1 MSDDTVRIMGQTPL
15 FRGLDEEDLV
25 ALRGI
30 AGSRRYPKGRTV
42 FREFEEAQGFFLVLS
57 GQVKLFKLSP
67 AGKEQILHIH
77 DAGGTFAEAT
87 LAAGS
92 RYPASAVATED
103 STVLC
108 FPRRDLTALVGR
120 RPAIAMNLIARLS
133 QRLRQMAALVEDLSL
148 REAPGRL
155 ARYLLELA
163 GEDART
169 DVVVTLPVRKGELAS
184 YLGTRGETLSRVF
197 RKLSEAGVIVVNGAQ
212 VTIHDPEHL
221 TDIADGE
228 IGVF

>member
-1 MSDDTVRIMGQTPL
+1 MTNDAIRIMRQTPL
-15 FRGLDEEDLV
+15 FRGLGEDDLE
-25 ALRGI
+25 AIRGI
-30 AGSRRYPKGRTV
+30 AGSRTYAKGQTV
-42 FREFEEAQGFFLVLS
+42 FRELQEAEGFFLVLE

-92 RYPASAVATED
+92 RYPASAVATVD

-108 FPRRDLTALVGR
+108 FPRSNLTALVGR

-133 QRLRQMAALVEDLSL
+133 QRLRQMATLVEDLSL
-148 REAPGRL
+148 REAPARL

-163 GEDART
+163 GDDAGS
-169 DVVVTLPVRKGELAS
+169 DVVVTLPVKKGELAS

-197 RKLSEAGVIVVNGAQ
+197 RKLSEAGVIAVNGAA
-212 VTIHDPEHL
+212 VTINDPEHL